1 MCIRDSIYGGW
12 KLFSNAN
19 RVWVIKTPYLR
30 TSYQNRGKPITKIL
44 KETLPN
50 TAILA
55 LSSMFIAIILGIFFS
70 FASTSLLA
78 GEKLNKDYYPG
89 EMFEIQTVNNSPENV
104 YVNKMQF
111 NGKSLKVNA
120 IKQSDIIKGG
130 LLLLN
135 MEPNSVKN

>member
-1 MCIRDSIYGGW
+1 MSSLIKEYFTNKPDGLPGNDDTGTMSAWLIYSMMGIYPSSPADPIYTITSPVFDKISI
-12 KLFSNAN
+12 
-19 RVWVIKTPYLR
+19 
-30 TSYQNRGKPITKIL
+30 
-44 KETLPN
+44 
-50 TAILA
+50 
-55 LSSMFIAIILGIFFS
+55 
-70 FASTSLLA
+70 
-78 GEKLNKDYYPG
+78 KLNKDYYPG

-130 LLLLN
+130 VLLLN